1 MQYRLLG
8 PLQVVGD
15 RAPLSLGQPKQR
27 ALLACLL
34 LRRGRFASRDE
45 LIEALWGQQPPKSA
59 VGSLHVYVHGLRR
72 LLGAERIQNRG
83 MAYRIQLEPG
93 ELDLEEFE
101 ELVQQSRDAMER
113 GEAPRAVS
121 ALEAALGLWH
131 GLALGGLPPELLAPE
146 RAHLAELHLSAL
158 ELLMDARLAA
168 GDHERVIAHVSTLIA
183 EHPFRERL
191 REQQI
196 LALYRAG
203 RQKDALEAYRQARNT
218 FVEEIGIEPGPRLRD
233 LEGAILRQ
241 EAELAAPE
249 SRSPAPEAPGVTGA
263 QIALPAAPTRLIGRE
278 PELAEV
284 EALFNEDEARLVTL
298 TGPGGTGKTRLALAI
313 ADRLASQLSDGARF
327 IDLSATSDPA
337 LVVPVIAEELGVD
350 VGPSLLDSLVR
361 ELRPLRML
369 LVLDNLERLLPA
381 ATALAE
387 LLSAAPGLLMLATSR
402 APLRLRAEYEYPVPP
417 LALPESDAQFDAIA
431 RSDAVQLLVTRA
443 RAVNRSCALTESS
456 APAFAQICRGLDGL
470 PLALELAASRM
481 RALSPEAVAAGLDRA
496 LDLLV
501 EGPRDLPTR
510 QRTLRATLDWS
521 HEQLRENEQRV
532 FAQLAA
538 FAGSFSA
545 DDVAA
550 VCGQDSREPLASLV
564 EFNLVRQRPPD
575 RFTMLQTIR
584 EYAAERLEQSGD
596 SDAVRGRHC
605 RHYLALAERAY
616 EGILRGEESAFDSFD
631 QAHDNL
637 REALTWAVQ
646 TGEVELEVRLVCAM
660 RQFWLV
666 RGQLPEGR
674 TFFERAVAATEGGDP
689 RLRAQALMNGGPF
702 LYRQGEL
709 GLARAWWEEAL
720 ALLTDQQDVAG
731 ASRCAGEL
739 GSVAFSEG
747 ELDRAGELYARSAAG
762 FESLGDRMRLGIVRG
777 NQAEVCAMRGDLSEA
792 VDYAEECVAIA
803 REVNDADGLVLAIHT
818 LARLMVR
825 LGETRRAQALL
836 GECFSRARDLGYREA
851 LANCVQATADMMVS
865 GAGDLQL
872 AARFQSVARRALE
885 EMGVRPQG
893 LEGQSFD
900 RTAQAL
906 ESQLGAEQ
914 LRVIDEEAAGVPL
927 ESLLDEAQ
935 ARLQSEHAATSAEG

>member
-1 MQYRLLG
+1 MQFRLLG

-45 LIEALWGQQPPKSA
+45 LIEALWGHEPPKSA

-72 LLGAERIQNRG
+72 LLGAERIQSRG
-83 MAYRIQLEPG
+83 TAYRIELEPG
-93 ELDLEEFE
+93 ELDLEQFE
-101 ELVQQSRDAMER
+101 QLVDQSRNAMER
-113 GEAPRAVS
+113 AEADRAVG
-121 ALEAALGLWH
+121 AVEAALGLWH
-131 GLALGGLPPELLAPE
+131 GRALGGLPPELLAAE

-168 GDHERVIAHVSTLIA
+168 GNHEQVIAQLSTLIA

-203 RQKDALEAYRQARNT
+203 RQKDALEAYRQTRTT
-218 FVEEIGIEPGPRLRD
+218 FVEEIGIEPGPRLRA

-241 EAELAAPE
+241 DPDLAAPG
-249 SRSPAPEAPGVTGA
+249 SQPGALEAPIDAGA
-263 QIALPAAPTRLIGRE
+263 RAALPAPPTRLIGRE
-278 PELAEV
+278 HELAEV
-284 EALFNEDEARLVTL
+284 EALFAEDGARLVTL

-313 ADRLASQLSDGARF
+313 AERLAADLSDGARF

-337 LVVPVIAEELGVD
+337 LVVPVIAEVLGVD
-350 VGPSLLDSLVR
+350 VGPSLLESLAAQ
-361 ELRPLRML
+361 LRPLRML

-417 LALPESDAQFDAIA
+417 LALPAADAQLESIA
-431 RSDAVQLLVTRA
+431 RSEAVQLLVARA
-443 RAVNRSCALTESS
+443 RAVNRSYALTESS
-456 APAFAQICRGLDGL
+456 APAFAHICRRLDGL

-481 RALSPEAVAAGLDRA
+481 RVLSPEAVAAGLDRA

-501 EGPRDLPTR
+501 EGPRDLPSR
-510 QRTLRATLDWS
+510 QRTLRATLEWS
-521 HEQLRENEQRV
+521 HEQLGGDQQRV
-532 FAQLAA
+532 FGQLAA

-545 DDVAA
+545 DDVDA
-550 VCGQDSREPLASLV
+550 VCGPDSGQPLASLV
-564 EFNLVRQRPPD
+564 EVNLVRQRRPD

-584 EYAAERLEQSGD
+584 EYAAERLAQSGG

-605 RHYLALAERAY
+605 RHFLILAERAY
-616 EGILRGEESAFDSFD
+616 EAILRGEESAFKTLDD
-631 QAHDNL
+631 AHDNL
-637 REALTWAVQ
+637 REALAWAAQ
-646 TGEVELEVRLVCAM
+646 AGEVELEVRLVCAL

-666 RGQLPEGR
+666 RGHLPEGR

-689 RLRAQALMNGGPF
+689 GLRAQALMNGGPF

-709 GLARAWWEEAL
+709 AQARAWWEEAL

-762 FESLGDRMRLGIVRG
+762 FEALGDRMRLGIVRG
-777 NQAEVCAMRGDLSEA
+777 NQAEVCAMQGDLRTA
-792 VDYAEECVAIA
+792 VAYAEECVAIA
-803 REVNDADGLVLAIHT
+803 REVNDADGLVLALHT
-818 LARLMVR
+818 LGRLMVR
-825 LGETRRAQALL
+825 VADIPRAQAIL
-836 GECFSRARDLGYREA
+836 GECLARARDLGYREA
-851 LANCVQATADMMVS
+851 LANCVQAAADLMVS
-865 GAGDLQL
+865 GSGDLQL
-872 AARFQSVARRALE
+872 AARLQSVGRRALHE
-885 EMGVRPQG
+885 IGVRPQG
-893 LEGQSFD
+893 LEGESFE
-900 RTAQAL
+900 RTALAL
-906 ESQLGAEQ
+906 ESRLGADQMRTIE
-914 LRVIDEEAAGVPL
+914 DETAGVAL
-927 ESLLDEAQ
+927 ESVLDDAQ
-935 ARLQSEHAATSAEG
+935 ACLQSSAEG